1 MKRYILRQGLK
12 LLQLHGHSI
21 SKYNLPELIFSRDA
35 IFQDLCIIWINFS
48 FFQKQCCCKLCI
60 SQDVAKV
67 PPDGQLTFHGNSSFE
82 LKRIVSLVLHLML
95 LQIHQSRCCQG
106 HLLLPSCNPPPP
118 QLFRT
123 HKDTDLPLLYTSI
136 THIHVWPRQH
146 YTVHQKVH
154 HSSCQ
159 LSLKIPSLKKTQTKT
174 LRHAHLKTQ
183 WKDIARFFCMYLQ
196 IRSYFLHSMRVTK
209 TGT

>member
-35 IFQDLCIIWINFS
+35 IFQGLCIIWINFY

-67 PPDGQLTFHGNSSFE
+67 PPDGQLAFHGNSSFE

-106 HLLLPSCNPPPP
+106 HLLIPSCNTPIPTPPHTKI
-118 QLFRT
+118 QIFLCCNTYTCLTKSKTILNCTSESASFF
-123 HKDTDLPLLYTSI
+123 LPT
-136 THIHVWPRQH
+136 
-146 YTVHQKVH
+146 
-154 HSSCQ
+154 
-159 LSLKIPSLKKTQTKT
+159 
-174 LRHAHLKTQ
+174 
-183 WKDIARFFCMYLQ
+183 
-196 IRSYFLHSMRVTK
+196 
-209 TGT
+209 